1 MKNKLKFIPF
11 LLAVPLLFMA
21 NSPVPGPDYY
31 EYSDYEISDLVF
43 EEADENGKYPFST
56 HIKNTGNNYISLA
69 DSYLGGGHRFTNEY
83 YASGLCIAPHSEGTY
98 VSRDNVVN
106 KFSLDEVK
114 FVCYAYESHGF
125 AQYSDIEF
133 VSKKMENDWT
143 KYTFH
148 ANDYQTPEQTRYG
161 KLITVSIKG
170 EKMCIFQ
177 IVGNDD
183 ISIWLFDDSL
193 EADDFV
199 FESIALT
206 KYRQS
211 NGFPNIQLDDI
222 AIVVFRWI
230 VYVILIAA
238 GVVAVSAAIFL
249 PTFFGIRKK
258 RRANAQIPPS
268 ENDKKQ

>member
-1 MKNKLKFIPF
+1 MKNKAKFIPF

-69 DSYLGGGHRFTNEY
+69 NSYLGGGHRFTNEY

-183 ISIWLFDDSL
+183 VGIVNNITSIITKEKDVLLRGIDIRSSEDGLFSGTLTIMVSGDTRLNQLISKIK
-193 EADDFV
+193 
-199 FESIALT
+199 SI
-206 KYRQS
+206 K
-211 NGFPNIQLDDI
+211 GVKD
-222 AIVVFRWI
+222 
-230 VYVILIAA
+230 VI
-238 GVVAVSAAIFL
+238 
-249 PTFFGIRKK
+249 R
-258 RRANAQIPPS
+258 
-268 ENDKKQ
+268 

>member
-1 MKNKLKFIPF
+1 MSKRLKILPL
-11 LLAVPLLFMA
+11 LLAAPLLFMA
-21 NSPVPGPDYY
+21 NSPAPGPTYY
-31 EYSDYEISDLVF
+31 EYSDYEISNLVF

-56 HIKNTGNNYISLA
+56 HIKNTGNKYISL
-69 DSYLGGGHRFTNEY
+69 DLCYLDRGYKFTNEY
-83 YASGLCIAPHSEGTY
+83 VASELCIAPHSEGTY
-98 VSRDNVVN
+98 VSRFNAEY

-114 FVCYAYESHGF
+114 FVCYAYEPHGV

-133 VSKKMENDWT
+133 VSKEVEHDAT
-143 KYTFH
+143 EYTFH
-148 ANDYQTPEQTRYG
+148 ANDYQTPEQTNYG

-177 IVGNDD
+177 SGGYDD
-183 ISIWLFDDSL
+183 IRIVLFDDSL

-206 KYRQS
+206 KYHQM
-211 NGFPNIQLDDI
+211 NGLMGDM
-222 AIVVFRWI
+222 AKLLRGMGIVMLVGLGFI
-230 VYVILIAA
+230 
-238 GVVAVSAAIFL
+238 AVSAAIFF
-249 PTFFGIRKK
+249 PVFFGIRKK